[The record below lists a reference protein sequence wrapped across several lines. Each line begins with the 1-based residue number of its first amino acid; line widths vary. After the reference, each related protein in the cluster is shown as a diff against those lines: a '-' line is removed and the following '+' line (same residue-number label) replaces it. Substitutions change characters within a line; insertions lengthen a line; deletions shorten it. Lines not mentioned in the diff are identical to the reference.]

1 MNSKILLAPIFFF
14 FCIASVAT
22 LADETCASEDG
33 NCETINF
40 SQEQMLN
47 MIQDGYCKSIEKDA
61 FRIMQIRQRGGFYSD
76 AISYARTSKNRKV
89 LEDLHSIEVAPHPD
103 KVYKMLVDAAFELP
117 YAEETEV
124 LQDDQSTR
132 FANIMSKNCY
142 ENNL

>member
-1 MNSKILLAPIFFF
+1 MYSKTLLALIFLISG
-14 FCIASVAT
+14 IASITT
-22 LADETCASEDG
+22 LADEKCASEDG
-33 NCETINF
+33 NCETIIF
-40 SQEQMLN
+40 SEEQMRN
-47 MIQDGYCKSIEKDA
+47 MITDGYCKSIEKDA

-89 LEDLHSIEVAPHPD
+89 LDDLHSIEVAPHPD
-103 KVYKMLVDAAFELP
+103 IVYKMLVDAAFKLP